1 MRIIL
6 LALVATF
13 ATACLPTASVLERP
27 VANPIPVGID
37 DTCGAARYAGIIG
50 QDAFVLERGFRP
62 GEIRIIRAGTVASQE
77 YHPDRLGFEIGASST
92 IRRIICG

>member
-6 LALVATF
+6 LALVGTLS
-13 ATACLPTASVLERP
+13 TACIPAASLLERP
-27 VANPIPVGID
+27 AANPIPVGLD

-62 GEIRIIRAGTVASQE
+62 GEIRIIQAGTVASQE
-77 YHPDRLGFEIGASST
+77 YYPDRLGFEIGASNA

>member
-1 MRIIL
+1 MI
-6 LALVATF
+6 LALLGTLT
-13 ATACLPTASVLERP
+13 TACIPATSGVDAP
-27 VANPIPVGID
+27 VANAIPTGLD

-62 GEIRIIRAGTVASQE
+62 GEIRVIRPGTVASQE
-77 YHPDRLGFEIGASST
+77 YIPNRLGFEISNSNK